1 MRRPCAFAALVVVV
15 LVVVFLK
22 GAAAAAGPTIVGVA
36 GRSTDSVVLVG
47 QAGEVFLRDHGVWR
61 RAGGGVAASLMRAWG
76 PSATEVFAVG
86 ARPPAYQHDG
96 KSWFAVPGMNG
107 VNGPALLSEPGS
119 PLSAVAV
126 GKRIYLLKDKK
137 FTAGPTAPG
146 LPTALWATSERD
158 LHAIIDG
165 KLQHYAGGWK
175 PVPGADESLVEIGP
189 KIALGAD
196 GGVYTLDAR
205 LRKVP
210 VDPALTGFHPR
221 LASLG
226 KRLIL
231 VGAIGD
237 GYAVAAIDGKSVVL
251 LGRLPGLARA
261 DEPVGLVTGDGIL
274 VVSRS
279 GLVLTGDGDSW
290 RTEGIATAVAETPHA
305 AEPPA
310 PIPTAS
316 PTAKPD
322 ATPP

>member
-1 MRRPCAFAALVVVV
+1 MRRPCAFAVLLVVFVT
-15 LVVVFLK
+15 
-22 GAAAAAGPTIVGVA
+22 GTAAAAGPTIVGVA
-36 GRSTDSVVLVG
+36 GKGTDSVVLVG
-47 QAGEVFLRDHGVWR
+47 QAGEVFVRDHGVWR
-61 RAGGGVAASLMRAWG
+61 RSGGGVAAPLMRAWG
-76 PSATEVFAVG
+76 ASATEVFAVG

-107 VNGPALLSEPGS
+107 VNGAALLSEPGS
-119 PLSAVAV
+119 PLPAIAV
-126 GKRIYLLKDKK
+126 GKRIYVLKDKK
-137 FTAGPTAPG
+137 FAAGPTAPG
-146 LPTALWATSERD
+146 LPSALWATTERD
-158 LHAIIDG
+158 LYAIVDG
-165 KLQHYAGGWK
+165 KLQHYGGGWK
-175 PVPGADESLVEIGP
+175 LVPGADEALVEIGP
-189 KIALGAD
+189 KVALGAD
-196 GGVYTLDAR
+196 GGVYALDTR

-237 GYAVAAIDGKSVVL
+237 GYAVAATDGKTVIL

-261 DEPVGLVTGDGIL
+261 DEPVGLVNGDGIL

-279 GLVLTGDGDSW
+279 GLVLTGDGDTW

-310 PIPTAS
+310 QI

-322 ATPP
+322 AAPP